1 MYGVMQD
8 PRVYLVLMANKAH
21 KVSKDHQG
29 PQEHRV
35 NEATKDNAAHPDRQG
50 PSDPQDRQANADC
63 EEKAGC
69 AVNRANEDPLDQ
81 LVWKLF
87 NFAFK

>member
-8 PRVYLVLMANKAH
+8 PRVYLVLTASKAH

-29 PQEHRV
+29 PQERRA

-50 PSDPQDRQANADC
+50 PSDPQDRQASVAC
-63 EEKAGC
+63 EERVDC
-69 AVNRANEDPLDQ
+69 AVNRANEDPPDQ
-81 LVWKLF
+81 LV
-87 NFAFK
+87 